1 MKKFYIVL
9 LVLMISLIGIFTEP
23 LNFLKKKDFSTNAKA
38 VIVIDAENGKTLY
51 EKNSKE
57 PLPIAS
63 MSKMMTQ
70 YLVMNAIKN
79 GGITWDSRY
88 EPSEAVQQISAMSG
102 VAKLNLKMGHTY
114 TVKELFTAATVNSS
128 NDATV
133 ALAEMVSGTETDFV
147 SLMNEQAKYFGLKST
162 TFYNAT
168 GLDGDH
174 LGKSIQET
182 NNASA
187 RDVATIANKLI
198 KEHPEIFEFTKMT
211 SFKTNTGN
219 QIWNSNLM
227 LQGMPQSFSGIDGL
241 KTGYTHLAGSCFAST
256 GIFNDRRII
265 TVVMDVDP
273 EEGDFV
279 TPRFTLTKELIEQ
292 IVLQ

>member
-1 MKKFYIVL
+1 
-9 LVLMISLIGIFTEP
+9 
-23 LNFLKKKDFSTNAKA
+23 
-38 VIVIDAENGKTLY
+38 
-51 EKNSKE
+51 
-57 PLPIAS
+57 
-63 MSKMMTQ
+63 
-70 YLVMNAIKN
+70 
-79 GGITWDSRY
+79 
-88 EPSEAVQQISAMSG
+88 
-102 VAKLNLKMGHTY
+102 
-114 TVKELFTAATVNSS
+114 
-128 NDATV
+128 
-133 ALAEMVSGTETDFV
+133 
-147 SLMNEQAKYFGLKST
+147 
-162 TFYNAT
+162 
-168 GLDGDH
+168 
-174 LGKSIQET
+174 
-182 NNASA
+182 
-187 RDVATIANKLI
+187 
-198 KEHPEIFEFTKMT
+198 MT